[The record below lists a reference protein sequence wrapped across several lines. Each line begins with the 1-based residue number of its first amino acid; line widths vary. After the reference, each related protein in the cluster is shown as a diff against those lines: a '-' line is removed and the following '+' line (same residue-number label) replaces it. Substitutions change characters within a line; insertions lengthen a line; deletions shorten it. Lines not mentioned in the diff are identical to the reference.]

1 MILRYAMPVP
11 WESDGA
17 APLLHMARPR
27 EYRRGGG
34 VEGRGRPLEKR
45 GLIIISN
52 RVPEHPRFTGLTH
65 VRTPPRGHVREGFR
79 VLRIET
85 WGWNFNWNVELTGL
99 NLRKKIWNA
108 IRRLHGNILLGRYWI
123 LEMMLREVRNFVL
136 RIVRGRRRRVSI
148 ELV

>member
-108 IRRLHGNILLGRYWI
+108 IRRLHGNILVKRYWI

>member
-1 MILRYAMPVP
+1 M
-11 WESDGA
+11 
-17 APLLHMARPR
+17 
-27 EYRRGGG
+27 
-34 VEGRGRPLEKR
+34 EGRGRPLEKR

-108 IRRLHGNILLGRYWI
+108 IRRLHGNILVERYWI

-136 RIVRGRRRRVSI
+136 RIVRGRRRGVSI

>member
-1 MILRYAMPVP
+1 
-11 WESDGA
+11 
-17 APLLHMARPR
+17 MARPR

-34 VEGRGRPLEKR
+34 GVEEGRGGGQLEKR

-85 WGWNFNWNVELTGL
+85 WGWNFNW
-99 NLRKKIWNA
+99 
-108 IRRLHGNILLGRYWI
+108 
-123 LEMMLREVRNFVL
+123 
-136 RIVRGRRRRVSI
+136 SI
-148 ELV
+148 ELTVLNFP

>member
-1 MILRYAMPVP
+1 M
-11 WESDGA
+11 
-17 APLLHMARPR
+17 
-27 EYRRGGG
+27 
-34 VEGRGRPLEKR
+34 EGRGRPLEKR

-52 RVPEHPRFTGLTH
+52 RVPEHPRFTGLTL

-108 IRRLHGNILLGRYWI
+108 IRRLHGNILVERYWI

-136 RIVRGRRRRVSI
+136 RIVRGRRRGVSI

>member
-1 MILRYAMPVP
+1 M
-11 WESDGA
+11 
-17 APLLHMARPR
+17 
-27 EYRRGGG
+27 
-34 VEGRGRPLEKR
+34 EGRGRPLEKR

-108 IRRLHGNILLGRYWI
+108 IRRLHGNILLRKI
-123 LEMMLREVRNFVL
+123 LDFGDDAERGEKFCFENCTREEKGSFDRTSLTVEFSIILYRNISL
-136 RIVRGRRRRVSI
+136 EGDKTMKQ
-148 ELV
+148 L